1 VELATFEQL
10 IWQGFCRLRDVA
22 KIQYEAINEFS
33 FYAHVCTI
41 FLIVMAVAVF
51 FLLSSSPSPS
61 HFRILVFGIFPCQQL
76 RFTHISVCLFPHN
89 VIKCQ
94 L

>member
-41 FLIVMAVAVF
+41 FLIVM
-51 FLLSSSPSPS
+51 LSLSSFFFSISLSLS
-61 HFRILVFGIFPCQQL
+61 HLSIWNFSLPAAP
-76 RFTHISVCLFPHN
+76 LFPHFCLF
-89 VIKCQ
+89 ISA
-94 L
+94 